1 MLQKRQIKELEEQFN
16 LYSYLA
22 SLYNEKGNFLEFS
35 KNISKMWAL
44 KTALYTLGYNIKRE
58 KQKEKRGTKYYYYE
72 FVKE

>member
-22 SLYNEKGNFLEFS
+22 SLYNNKGNYLEFS

-44 KTALYTLGYNIKRE
+44 KNALYTLGYTIKRKKQE
-58 KQKEKRGTKYYYYE
+58 KERGIKYYYYE

>member
-1 MLQKRQIKELEEQFN
+1 MLQKRQIKELEDQFN

-22 SLYNEKGNFLEFS
+22 SLYNDKKNYLEFS

-44 KTALYTLGYNIKRE
+44 KTALYTLGYNIKCE
-58 KQKEKRGTKYYYYE
+58 KQKEECGTKYYYYE